1 METNSPSTGFTIPI
15 GPQHPALKEPGFFK
29 FVVDGEII
37 TGASVRLGYAHRG
50 IEKAAEQRNWVQN
63 LYLIERICG
72 ICSHIHAL
80 AYCLAVEQLANV
92 QVPPRAQ
99 AIRTLVAEMERIHSH
114 LLWMGVSAH
123 EAGFDTLFMFA
134 WRDRERIMDMLES
147 LTGNRVNYS
156 ANLLGGVKFD
166 VDAAQAQSIRS
177 GLDYLEERIRHY
189 QDVVTYDE
197 MFLQRTRGIG
207 VMTRSLAEVMGAVG
221 PTARASNV
229 PRDLRATAPYAAYSQ
244 FPVKMIL
251 DTRGDLEA
259 RFEVRLEELLESI
272 RLIRVILSGLPESE
286 LTTRLPRRIPAGE
299 TVVRLEAPRGE
310 VFYFIKSNGTDKPE
324 RLKSAPQPSAI

>member
-1 METNSPSTGFTIPI
+1 
-15 GPQHPALKEPGFFK
+15 
-29 FVVDGEII
+29 
-37 TGASVRLGYAHRG
+37 
-50 IEKAAEQRNWVQN
+50 
-63 LYLIERICG
+63 
-72 ICSHIHAL
+72 
-80 AYCLAVEQLANV
+80 
-92 QVPPRAQ
+92 
-99 AIRTLVAEMERIHSH
+99 MERIHSH

-189 QDVVTYDE
+189 QDVVTHDE

-272 RLIRVILSGLPESE
+272 RLIRVILNGLPESE
-286 LTTRLPRRIPAGE
+286 LTIRLPRRIPAGE

-324 RLKSAPQPSAI
+324 RLKIRTPTICNMNSVVRLAVGHQLADAPMILAGIDPCFSCNDRMVEVSKVKDGSEHSMTWQELRQYGIDYYRRLSK